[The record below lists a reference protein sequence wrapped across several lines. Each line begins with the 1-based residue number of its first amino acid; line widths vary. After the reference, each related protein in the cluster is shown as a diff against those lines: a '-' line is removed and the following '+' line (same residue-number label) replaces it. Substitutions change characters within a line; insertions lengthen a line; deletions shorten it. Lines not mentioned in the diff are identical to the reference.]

1 MAHIDILLP
10 VHNGLPYLDA
20 AIDSIRAQSE
30 RDWRLLVL
38 DHGSTDG
45 SAAAAARHAGQ
56 DRRIELYDC
65 AGASGLAEL
74 LNTGLARCDGRYVM
88 RHDADD
94 ICLPDRMTRTLAAFA
109 RHPGIA
115 VVSGQAE
122 LIDADDAAIGQL
134 RLPVGIVR
142 LSAASL
148 FRNPISHPALTMDRA
163 LIARV
168 GAHYGGDF
176 LGVLSDHDSLRV
188 TGLAED
194 YLMFGQLAL
203 LGLCVNLPT
212 PLIRYRWHAANVS
225 HTRARAQMRLS
236 LEISRFLARAFCR
249 LHELPPFDPAPFC
262 NHGGQLF
269 ELPGGPDF
277 DGEFQIMATALRRV
291 LGPSE
296 QLERELHYRGTLAH
310 RSLPHMLARYERFRR
325 RYPPETGEW
334 FTLRSWLLRGLPG
347 RALLTADQG

>member
-1 MAHIDILLP
+1 MARIDILLP

-20 AIDSIRAQSE
+20 AIASIRAQTE
-30 RDWRLLVL
+30 TDWRLRVL

-45 SAAAAARHAGQ
+45 SAALVALHAEQ
-56 DRRIELYDC
+56 DGRIELHDC
-65 AGASGLAEL
+65 SHAAGLADL
-74 LNTGLARCDGRYVM
+74 LNLGLDLCDGRYVM

-94 ICLPDRMTRTLAAFA
+94 ICLPDRITQTLAAFA

-122 LIDADDAAIGQL
+122 LIDAGDAPIGQL
-134 RLPVGIVR
+134 RLPVGITR

-163 LIARV
+163 VIGRLGAR
-168 GAHYGGDF
+168 YGRDF
-176 LGVLSDHDSLRV
+176 LGVLPEEDSPRV

-194 YLMFGQLAL
+194 YFMFGQLAL
-203 LGLCVNLPT
+203 LGLCVNLPR

-225 HTRARAQMRLS
+225 STRAREQLQLS

-249 LHELPPFDPAPFC
+249 MHELQEFDPAPFC

-277 DGEFQIMATALRRV
+277 DTEFLAMASALRRG

-296 QLERELHYRGTLAH
+296 QLERELRYRSTLAN
-310 RSLPHMLARYERFRR
+310 RSVAQMLLRYASFRQ
-325 RYPPETGEW
+325 RYPAETGEW
-334 FTLRSWLLRGLPG
+334 FALRAWLLRGLPG
-347 RALLTADQG
+347 RALMSVT